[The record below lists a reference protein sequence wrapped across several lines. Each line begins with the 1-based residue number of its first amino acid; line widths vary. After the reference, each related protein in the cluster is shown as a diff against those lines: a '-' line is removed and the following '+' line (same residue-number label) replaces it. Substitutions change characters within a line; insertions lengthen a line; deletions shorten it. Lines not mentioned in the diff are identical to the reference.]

1 MESPVKVRLRRS
13 ISATL
18 VVLCALL
25 FLPEA
30 RTQALA
36 ARGER
41 RNQTSVKKFVFGD
54 VVIEAHIRG
63 SGETIVLIPGQGF
76 SADSFSALARR
87 LDKAGYRTVAIN
99 PRGIEGS
106 RGPLEKLT
114 LKDYAGDVAAV
125 VEALGLRRV
134 HVLGHAYGNRVART
148 LASVRPDL
156 VQTVILLAA
165 GGRVGMLPEASKA
178 SERLVKGKL
187 TEKEKLEA
195 MRVIFFASNSDPS
208 PWANLKEWKDAS
220 KAQLAAMKA
229 TPVETWWSGGS
240 APMLVVQGLEDKIA
254 PPGNGHALREEFG
267 ERVTLVELRD
277 AGHALIIEQ
286 PEAITKA
293 ISAFLKSQRNK
304 PAAAAASRQ

>member
-1 MESPVKVRLRRS
+1 MESRVNVRLRRS

-30 RTQALA
+30 RAQAVA
-36 ARGER
+36 ARDER
-41 RNQTSVKKFVFGD
+41 RARTFVKKFVFGD
-54 VVIEAHIRG
+54 VIIEASIRG
-63 SGETIVLIPGQGF
+63 SGETIVLIPGRGL
-76 SADSFSALARR
+76 SADSFTALARR

-99 PRGIEGS
+99 PRGVEGS
-106 RGPLEKLT
+106 RGPLENLT
-114 LKDYAGDVAAV
+114 LKDYADDVAAV

-148 LASVRPDL
+148 LAVVRPDL
-156 VQTVILLAA
+156 AQTVILLAA
-165 GGRVGMLPEASKA
+165 GGRVGPLPEVMTASQK
-178 SERLVKGKL
+178 LVNGKL

-195 MRVIFFASNSDPS
+195 TRVIFFASTSDPS
-208 PWANLKEWKDAS
+208 PWVNLKMSEAGS
-220 KAQLAAMKA
+220 KAQLAAMRA
-229 TPVETWWSGGS
+229 TPVESWWSGGS
-240 APMLVVQGLEDKIA
+240 APMLVIQGLEDKIA
-254 PPGNGHALREEFG
+254 PPENGRVLREEFG

-286 PEAITKA
+286 PEAIAKA
-293 ISAFLKSQRNK
+293 IKAFLKSQRNK